1 MVNCQFHTMIR
12 SFLYVPLNRL
22 LLLLVMITITIII
35 GEVADCTESIIP
47 ILKNAQRRKK
57 NPEQRFAKL

>member
-1 MVNCQFHTMIR
+1 
-12 SFLYVPLNRL
+12 
-22 LLLLVMITITIII
+22 MITITIII

-57 NPEQRFAKL
+57 SPEQRFAKLWFKSDCLMLNILDRDTCF